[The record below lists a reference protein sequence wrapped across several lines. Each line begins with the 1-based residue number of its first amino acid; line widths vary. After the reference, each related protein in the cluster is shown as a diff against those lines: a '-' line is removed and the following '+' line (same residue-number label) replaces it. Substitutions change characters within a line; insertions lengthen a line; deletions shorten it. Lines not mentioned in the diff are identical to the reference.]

1 MSTAA
6 IVTLV
11 CIGLVVL
18 GLLVFAPKLAA
29 GLGWGNATAALDKV
43 ASALHSAFT
52 NVEAKVFL
60 SYFGRSKILDLLV
73 WFEKVIQL
81 LPDGDSKTQ
90 ALAARNS
97 LIDAFKSA
105 PVYPANQVPVTPPV
119 PPIS

>member
-11 CIGLVVL
+11 CVGLVVAL
-18 GLLVFAPKLAA
+18 ILVFLPRLTGA
-29 GLGWGNATAALDKV
+29 LGWGNATAALDKV
-43 ASALHSAFT
+43 AAALHSAFT
-52 NVEAKVFL
+52 SVEAKVFL

-81 LPDGDSKTQ
+81 LPEGDQKTKAVQ
-90 ALAARNS
+90 ARND

-105 PVYPANQVPVTPPV
+105 PVYPANAQPVVPPQ